1 MRLGDKKFVVFGG
14 AGFIGSHVV
23 HLLAQEPVKEIV
35 VFDQII
41 KAEKLEGALATGKV
55 KLLQGSIVEPREV
68 EAVMSGVDGV
78 FHLAAL
84 PIIPSIKAPRS
95 CVDVNIL
102 GTFNIIEAAQ
112 KAGVKKIVFSSASSV
127 YGDTDQIMDE
137 SHPLNARTMYGAG
150 KIAGEFFL
158 RAFHEMYKLD
168 YVILRY
174 MNVYGP
180 RQEGGLV
187 MSVLN
192 RIKQNQPPVIHGDGK
207 QSFDF
212 VDVTDI
218 ARANLL
224 AMQSDVTDQAFNVG
238 SGTEASVKEIVELLL
253 ELIGSNMHPV
263 YEPAGQV
270 LMFRRVGSNE
280 KARKLLG
287 FQAQVSLREGLRRV
301 IKNYK
306 ASSN

>member
-1 MRLGDKKFVVFGG
+1 
-14 AGFIGSHVV
+14 
-23 HLLAQEPVKEIV
+23 
-35 VFDQII
+35 
-41 KAEKLEGALATGKV
+41 
-55 KLLQGSIVEPREV
+55 
-68 EAVMSGVDGV
+68 
-78 FHLAAL
+78 
-84 PIIPSIKAPRS
+84 
-95 CVDVNIL
+95 
-102 GTFNIIEAAQ
+102 
-112 KAGVKKIVFSSASSV
+112 V